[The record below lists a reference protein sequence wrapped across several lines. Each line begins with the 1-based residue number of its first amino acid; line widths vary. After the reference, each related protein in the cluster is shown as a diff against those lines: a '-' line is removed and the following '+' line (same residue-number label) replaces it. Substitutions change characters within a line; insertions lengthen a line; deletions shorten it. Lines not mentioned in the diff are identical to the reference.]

1 MSPAI
6 LPTQTAAVL
15 HGPRDL
21 RVESR
26 ALFPP
31 HHGECQ
37 VQVLATGLCGSDLH
51 YFLAGRNGDFAIQ
64 APLVLGHEAAGV
76 ITALGPGVAA
86 QYPNLRV
93 GTRVAIEAGVMC
105 RNCKYCSTGRYNLCK
120 GLRFCSSA
128 KTFPHLDGT
137 LQEKMNHPAHVL
149 HPLPDNVSF
158 EQAALAEPL
167 SVLIHASRR
176 AGVCPS
182 PIQSFPSLPQKLSSS
197 SAPAPINGNSPS
209 ITSPDVFPKPR
220 SVLIYGVGAIGL
232 LACTLAR
239 AMGVQRV
246 CAIDIN
252 QNRLD
257 LAVREGFVDKDGAYC
272 LSLPPRINGSA
283 GPKED
288 PSAALKRA
296 KENSLAALE
305 KFSET
310 DGFDVVYECTGAESC
325 IQMAVHT
332 AVTGGKI
339 ALVGMGSPNVHLP
352 LAAAALREVDLIG
365 SFRYAHTYP
374 EALQLLASN
383 SESSQEWN
391 LGEKVAKLVTHHFSL
406 ADTKRAFETLAQG
419 RDESGKVVLKVVVG
433 PRR

>member
-1 MSPAI
+1 MSPVL
-6 LPTQTAAVL
+6 LPTQLAAVL

-37 VQVLATGLCGSDLH
+37 VQLVATGLCGSDLH

-86 QYPNLRV
+86 QHANLKV

-105 RNCKYCSTGRYNLCK
+105 RNCKHCSAGRYNLCK

-137 LQEKMNHPAHVL
+137 LQEKMNHPAHLL
-149 HPLPDNVSF
+149 HPLPENVSF

-167 SVLIHASRR
+167 SVLLHASRR

-182 PIQSFPSLPQKLSSS
+182 PPSSS
-197 SAPAPINGNSPS
+197 LLQKHPSSTSRPLLNGHTPAVT
-209 ITSPDVFPKPR
+209 TSENLSTPKNIL
-220 SVLIYGVGAIGL
+220 VYGVGAIGL

-239 AMGVQRV
+239 SLGVRRI

-252 QNRLD
+252 QDRLD
-257 LAVREGFVDKDGAYC
+257 FAVREGFVDKDGAYC
-272 LSLPPRINGSA
+272 LTLPPRFNAHTSI
-283 GPKED
+283 KEE

-296 KENSLAALE
+296 KENSVAALE
-305 KFSET
+305 FLHESE
-310 DGFDVVYECTGAESC
+310 GFDVVYECTGAESC
-325 IQMAVHT
+325 IQMAVHS
-332 AVTGGKI
+332 AATGGKI

-352 LAAAALREVDLIG
+352 LATAALREVDLIG
-365 SFRYAHTYP
+365 SFRYANTYP
-374 EALQLLASN
+374 EALRLLGSN
-383 SESSQEWN
+383 SAPDLEWD
-391 LGEKVAKLVTHHFSL
+391 LGLKVSKLVTHRFEL
-406 ADTKRAFETLAQG
+406 ADTKSAFETLAKG
-419 RDESGKVVLKVVVG
+419 RDENGRVVLKVIIG
-433 PRR
+433 PPR